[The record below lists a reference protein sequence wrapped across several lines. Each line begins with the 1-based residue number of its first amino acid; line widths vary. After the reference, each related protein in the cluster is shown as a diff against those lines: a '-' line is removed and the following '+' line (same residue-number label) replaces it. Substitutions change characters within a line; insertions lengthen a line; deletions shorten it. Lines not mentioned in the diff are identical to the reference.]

1 MYHKLIQQ
9 LAARASIIE
18 TFRKKR
24 DSSSNTRREKR
35 ILLPLYSY
43 SYSSRPSYNCD
54 KSVVSQ
60 LLHIS
65 IRVSFDN
72 MRSVPLAK
80 INIYNVYSS
89 GIFKYNNFLSFG
101 RQTTTHLS
109 LSFYINL
116 KRKACALSLS
126 LINERISSSLNRIVI
141 IFINTCPFSLAPA
154 IWFFS
159 YHRKQ
164 KKISRRLA
172 HLFGLVS
179 PQATS
184 RRTAPGRRFS
194 LSACTRVS
202 RRTFSWRPE
211 TF

>member
-1 MYHKLIQQ
+1 MYHKLIHQ

-18 TFRKKR
+18 PFRKKR

-35 ILLPLYSY
+35 TLLPIYSS

-60 LLHIS
+60 LFYIS

-89 GIFKYNNFLSFG
+89 GIFKYFSLLFCVG

-109 LSFYINL
+109 LSFYI
-116 KRKACALSLS
+116 KSKAESVRSLSLS
-126 LINERISSSLNRIVI
+126 FCERISSS
-141 IFINTCPFSLAPA
+141 FI
-154 IWFFS
+154 
-159 YHRKQ
+159 
-164 KKISRRLA
+164 
-172 HLFGLVS
+172 
-179 PQATS
+179 
-184 RRTAPGRRFS
+184 
-194 LSACTRVS
+194 
-202 RRTFSWRPE
+202 
-211 TF
+211 

>member
-35 ILLPLYSY
+35 IVLLPIYS
-43 SYSSRPSYNCD
+43 SSSSSRPSHNCD

-60 LLHIS
+60 LLRIR

-126 LINERISSSLNRIVI
+126 
-141 IFINTCPFSLAPA
+141 FSHIL
-154 IWFFS
+154 
-159 YHRKQ
+159 R
-164 KKISRRLA
+164 A
-172 HLFGLVS
+172 HLIILYK
-179 PQATS
+179 AY
-184 RRTAPGRRFS
+184 RYIY
-194 LSACTRVS
+194 
-202 RRTFSWRPE
+202 
-211 TF
+211 